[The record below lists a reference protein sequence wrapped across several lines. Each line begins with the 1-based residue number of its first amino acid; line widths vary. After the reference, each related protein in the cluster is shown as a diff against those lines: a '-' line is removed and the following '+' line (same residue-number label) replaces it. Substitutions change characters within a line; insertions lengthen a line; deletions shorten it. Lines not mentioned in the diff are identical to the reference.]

1 MKTTKLI
8 WLSDWTFCWV
18 SDMGIV
24 VRRWYYISKRQDTLS
39 LENALIKSTKQK
51 RIYGCEEITIGF
63 NNNGHGNE
71 VVDFM
76 TMDSK
81 GIIKCY
87 ELKVTLQDLK
97 SDAKKSW
104 YGHYNYLV
112 VSRELYN
119 KVADWDEYI
128 KEHIGIIVGEYLESK
143 RKAKRCEVSTETE
156 IMLKESM
163 IRSMFWKMQK
173 YKDAQ
178 SIEKQ
183 KQLQSKIRNLE
194 RENENIRER
203 ALKSERIINEYET
216 YKWYNDGVDA
226 DLAALAKA
234 EKEKYRENRR
244 R

>member
-1 MKTTKLI
+1 
-8 WLSDWTFCWV
+8 
-18 SDMGIV
+18 
-24 VRRWYYISKRQDTLS
+24 
-39 LENALIKSTKQK
+39 
-51 RIYGCEEITIGF
+51 
-63 NNNGHGNE
+63 
-71 VVDFM
+71 M

-112 VSRELYN
+112 VSRELYD
-119 KVADWDEYI
+119 KVSDWDEYI
-128 KEHIGIIVGEYLESK
+128 PKHIGIIVGECLESR
-143 RKAKRCEVSTETE
+143 RKAQRCKVSAETE

-183 KQLQSKIRNLE
+183 KQLQSKIRGLE
-194 RENENIRER
+194 HEKENIRER
-203 ALKSERIINEYET
+203 ALKAERIISDYET
-216 YKWYNDGVDA
+216 YKWYNDGVDV
-226 DLAALAKA
+226 DLAVLASE
-234 EKEKYRENRR
+234 EKEKYRKNRKVKDV
-244 R
+244 

>member
-1 MKTTKLI
+1 
-8 WLSDWTFCWV
+8 
-18 SDMGIV
+18 
-24 VRRWYYISKRQDTLS
+24 
-39 LENALIKSTKQK
+39 
-51 RIYGCEEITIGF
+51 
-63 NNNGHGNE
+63 
-71 VVDFM
+71 M

-97 SDAKKSW
+97 SSAKKSW

-119 KVADWDEYI
+119 QISDWDSYI
-128 KEHIGIIVGEYLESK
+128 PKHIGIIVGEYLESK
-143 RKAKRCEVSTETE
+143 RKAQRCEVPTKTE

-183 KQLQSKIRNLE
+183 KQLQLKIRGLE
-194 RENENIRER
+194 REKENIRER
-203 ALKSERIINEYET
+203 ALQAERIISDYET
-216 YKWYNDGVDA
+216 YKWYNDGVDI
-226 DLAALAKA
+226 DLAALANA
-234 EKEKYRENRR
+234 EKEKYRKNRIR
-244 R
+244 TTEVL

>member
-1 MKTTKLI
+1 
-8 WLSDWTFCWV
+8 
-18 SDMGIV
+18 
-24 VRRWYYISKRQDTLS
+24 
-39 LENALIKSTKQK
+39 
-51 RIYGCEEITIGF
+51 
-63 NNNGHGNE
+63 
-71 VVDFM
+71 M

-119 KVADWDEYI
+119 KVSDWDEYI
-128 KEHIGIIVGEYLESK
+128 PKYIGIIVGECLESK
-143 RKAKRCEVSTETE
+143 RKAQRCEVSTETE

-163 IRSMFWKMQK
+163 IRSMYWKMLK

-183 KQLQSKIRNLE
+183 KKLQSKIRSLE
-194 RENENIRER
+194 HDNENIRDR
-203 ALKSERIINEYET
+203 ALKAERIINEYET
-216 YKWYNDGVDA
+216 YKWYNVGVDI
-226 DLAALAKA
+226 DLAVLAKA
-234 EKEKYRENRR
+234 EKEKYRENKKNRL
-244 R
+244 

>member
-1 MKTTKLI
+1 ML
-8 WLSDWTFCWV
+8 LSNPLN
-18 SDMGIV
+18 
-24 VRRWYYISKRQDTLS
+24 K
-39 LENALIKSTKQK
+39 K

-63 NNNGHGNE
+63 YNNGHGNE
-71 VVDFM
+71 IVDFM

-112 VSRELYN
+112 VSRELYD
-119 KVADWDEYI
+119 KVSNWDEYI
-128 KEHIGIIVGEYLESK
+128 QKHIGIIVGECLES
-143 RKAKRCEVSTETE
+143 RRNAHRCEVSTETE

-183 KQLQSKIRNLE
+183 KQLQSKIRSLE
-194 RENENIRER
+194 HEKESVRER
-203 ALKSERIINEYET
+203 ALKAERIISDYKT
-216 YKWYNDGVDA
+216 YKWYNEGIDI
-226 DLAALAKA
+226 DLVALAKE

-244 R
+244 NHD

>member
-1 MKTTKLI
+1 
-8 WLSDWTFCWV
+8 
-18 SDMGIV
+18 
-24 VRRWYYISKRQDTLS
+24 
-39 LENALIKSTKQK
+39 
-51 RIYGCEEITIGF
+51 
-63 NNNGHGNE
+63 
-71 VVDFM
+71 M

-97 SDAKKSW
+97 SNAKKSW

-119 KVADWDEYI
+119 KVSNWDEYI
-128 KEHIGIIVGEYLESK
+128 PKHIGIIVGECLESR
-143 RKAKRCEVSTETE
+143 RKAQRCEVSAETE

-173 YKDAQ
+173 YKYAQ

-183 KQLQSKIRNLE
+183 KQLQSKIRSLE
-194 RENENIRER
+194 REKENIRER
-203 ALKSERIINEYET
+203 ALKAERIISDYEI
-216 YKWYNDGVDA
+216 YKWYNDGVDI
-226 DLAALAKA
+226 DLAILAKE
-234 EKEKYRENRR
+234 EKDKYLKNRKR

>member
-1 MKTTKLI
+1 
-8 WLSDWTFCWV
+8 
-18 SDMGIV
+18 
-24 VRRWYYISKRQDTLS
+24 
-39 LENALIKSTKQK
+39 
-51 RIYGCEEITIGF
+51 
-63 NNNGHGNE
+63 
-71 VVDFM
+71 M

-119 KVADWDEYI
+119 KVSDWDEYI
-128 KEHIGIIVGEYLESK
+128 PKYIGIIVGECLESK
-143 RKAKRCEVSTETE
+143 RKAQRCEVSTETE

-163 IRSMFWKMQK
+163 IRSMYWKMLK

-183 KQLQSKIRNLE
+183 KKLQSKIRSLE
-194 RENENIRER
+194 HDNENIRDR
-203 ALKSERIINEYET
+203 ALKAERIINEYET
-216 YKWYNDGVDA
+216 YKWYNDGVDI
-226 DLAALAKA
+226 DLAVLAKA
-234 EKEKYRENRR
+234 EKEKYRENKKNRL
-244 R
+244 

>member
-1 MKTTKLI
+1 MVT
-8 WLSDWTFCWV
+8 
-18 SDMGIV
+18 
-24 VRRWYYISKRQDTLS
+24 ISKRQDTIS
-39 LENALIKSTKQK
+39 LENALIKQTRQK

-63 NNNGHGNE
+63 YNNGHGNE

-104 YGHYNYLV
+104 YGNYNYLV
-112 VSRELYN
+112 VSRELYE
-119 KVADWDEYI
+119 KVTDWNEYI
-128 KEHIGIIVGEYLESK
+128 PDHIGIVVGECLESK
-143 RKAKRCEVSTETE
+143 RKAKRCDVSSETE

-178 SIEKQ
+178 SLDKQ
-183 KQLQSKIRNLE
+183 RQLQSKIRSLE
-194 RENENIRER
+194 KEKESIRER
-203 ALKSERIINEYET
+203 ALKAERIISDYET
-216 YKWYNDGVDA
+216 YKWRNDGVDI
-226 DLAALAKA
+226 DLAAMAKA
-234 EKEKYRENRR
+234 EKEKYRRR
-244 R
+244 Q

>member
-1 MKTTKLI
+1 
-8 WLSDWTFCWV
+8 
-18 SDMGIV
+18 
-24 VRRWYYISKRQDTLS
+24 
-39 LENALIKSTKQK
+39 
-51 RIYGCEEITIGF
+51 
-63 NNNGHGNE
+63 
-71 VVDFM
+71 M

-119 KVADWDEYI
+119 KVSDWDEYI
-128 KEHIGIIVGEYLESK
+128 PKYIGIIVGECLESK
-143 RKAKRCEVSTETE
+143 RKAQRCEVSTETE

-163 IRSMFWKMQK
+163 IRSMYWKMLK

-183 KQLQSKIRNLE
+183 KKLQSKIRSLE
-194 RENENIRER
+194 HDNENIRDR
-203 ALKSERIINEYET
+203 ALKAERIINEYET
-216 YKWYNDGVDA
+216 YKCYNDGVDI
-226 DLAALAKA
+226 DLAVLAKA
-234 EKEKYRENRR
+234 EKEKYRENKKNRL
-244 R
+244 

>member
-1 MKTTKLI
+1 M
-8 WLSDWTFCWV
+8 
-18 SDMGIV
+18 
-24 VRRWYYISKRQDTLS
+24 SKRQDTIA
-39 LENALIKSTKQK
+39 LENALIKQTREK

-63 NNNGHGNE
+63 YNNGHGNE

-97 SDAKKSW
+97 STSKKSW

-112 VSRELYN
+112 VSRELYEQ
-119 KVADWDEYI
+119 VSDWNEYI
-128 KEHIGIIVGEYLESK
+128 PDNIGIIVSERLESK
-143 RKAKRCEVSTETE
+143 RKAKRCEISLETE

-178 SIEKQ
+178 SLDKQ
-183 KQLQSKIRNLE
+183 KQLQSKIRRLE
-194 RENENIRER
+194 HEKIMLMTGHYVQRE
-203 ALKSERIINEYET
+203 L
-216 YKWYNDGVDA
+216 
-226 DLAALAKA
+226 
-234 EKEKYRENRR
+234 
-244 R
+244 

>member
-1 MKTTKLI
+1 
-8 WLSDWTFCWV
+8 
-18 SDMGIV
+18 
-24 VRRWYYISKRQDTLS
+24 
-39 LENALIKSTKQK
+39 
-51 RIYGCEEITIGF
+51 
-63 NNNGHGNE
+63 
-71 VVDFM
+71 M

-119 KVADWDEYI
+119 KVSDWDEYI
-128 KEHIGIIVGEYLESK
+128 PKHIGIIVGDCLEIR
-143 RKAKRCEVSTETE
+143 RKAQRCEVSTETE

-173 YKDAQ
+173 YKDVQ

-183 KQLQSKIRNLE
+183 KQLQSKIRSLE
-194 RENENIRER
+194 REKESIRER
-203 ALKSERIINEYET
+203 ALKAERIINDYET
-216 YKWYNDGVDA
+216 YKWYNDGVDI
-226 DLAALAKA
+226 DLAALAK
-234 EKEKYRENRR
+234 KEKDKYLESRKNTKK
-244 R
+244 

>member
-1 MKTTKLI
+1 
-8 WLSDWTFCWV
+8 
-18 SDMGIV
+18 
-24 VRRWYYISKRQDTLS
+24 
-39 LENALIKSTKQK
+39 
-51 RIYGCEEITIGF
+51 
-63 NNNGHGNE
+63 
-71 VVDFM
+71 M

-112 VSRELYN
+112 VGKELYD
-119 KVADWDEYI
+119 KVSDWDEYI
-128 KEHIGIIVGEYLESK
+128 PKHIGIIVGECLESR
-143 RKAKRCEVSTETE
+143 RKAQKCEVSTETE

-163 IRSMFWKMQK
+163 IRSMYWKMLK

-183 KQLQSKIRNLE
+183 KQLKSKIRSLE
-194 RENENIRER
+194 REKESVRER
-203 ALKSERIINEYET
+203 ALKAERIINDYET
-216 YKWYNDGVDA
+216 YKWYNDGVDV

-234 EKEKYRENRR
+234 EKEKYRENRKR

>member
-1 MKTTKLI
+1 
-8 WLSDWTFCWV
+8 
-18 SDMGIV
+18 
-24 VRRWYYISKRQDTLS
+24 
-39 LENALIKSTKQK
+39 
-51 RIYGCEEITIGF
+51 
-63 NNNGHGNE
+63 
-71 VVDFM
+71 M

-112 VSRELYN
+112 VSRELYD
-119 KVADWDEYI
+119 KVPDWDEYI
-128 KEHIGIIVGEYLESK
+128 PKHIGIIVGECLESR
-143 RKAKRCEVSTETE
+143 RKAQRCKVSAETE

-183 KQLQSKIRNLE
+183 KQLQSKIRSLE
-194 RENENIRER
+194 REKESIKER
-203 ALKSERIINEYET
+203 ALKAERIISDYET
-216 YKWYNDGVDA
+216 YKWYNDGVDI
-226 DLAALAKA
+226 DLAALAKV
-234 EKEKYRENRR
+234 EKEKYLVKRR
-244 R
+244 KNLC

>member
-1 MKTTKLI
+1 
-8 WLSDWTFCWV
+8 
-18 SDMGIV
+18 
-24 VRRWYYISKRQDTLS
+24 
-39 LENALIKSTKQK
+39 
-51 RIYGCEEITIGF
+51 
-63 NNNGHGNE
+63 
-71 VVDFM
+71 M

-112 VSRELYN
+112 VSGELYN
-119 KVADWDEYI
+119 KVSDWDEYI
-128 KEHIGIIVGEYLESK
+128 QKHIGIIVGDCLESR
-143 RKAKRCEVSTETE
+143 RKAQRCEVSTETE

-183 KQLQSKIRNLE
+183 KQLQSKIRSLE
-194 RENENIRER
+194 RENESIRES
-203 ALKSERIINEYET
+203 ALKAERIISDYET
-216 YKWYNDGVDA
+216 YKWYNEGIDI
-226 DLAALAKA
+226 DLAALSRN
-234 EKEKYRENRR
+234 EKEKYLESRKNK
-244 R
+244 

>member
-1 MKTTKLI
+1 M
-8 WLSDWTFCWV
+8 
-18 SDMGIV
+18 
-24 VRRWYYISKRQDTLS
+24 
-39 LENALIKSTKQK
+39 IKQTRQK

-63 NNNGHGNE
+63 YNNGRGNE

-112 VSRELYN
+112 VSRELYD
-119 KVADWDEYI
+119 KVDNWSDYI
-128 KEHIGIIVGEYLESK
+128 PDHIGIIVGEYLESK
-143 RKAKRCEVSTETE
+143 RKAKRCDISSETE
-156 IMLKESM
+156 IMLKESI

-178 SIEKQ
+178 SLDKQ
-183 KQLQSKIRNLE
+183 KQLLSKIRRVE
-194 RENENIRER
+194 RERDNAYGR
-203 ALKSERIINEYET
+203 ALQAERIISDYET
-216 YKWYNDGVDA
+216 YKYYNEGVDV
-226 DLAALAKA
+226 DLAAMAKA
-234 EKEKYRENRR
+234 EKEKYRESKRR
-244 R
+244 Q

>member
-1 MKTTKLI
+1 
-8 WLSDWTFCWV
+8 
-18 SDMGIV
+18 
-24 VRRWYYISKRQDTLS
+24 
-39 LENALIKSTKQK
+39 
-51 RIYGCEEITIGF
+51 
-63 NNNGHGNE
+63 
-71 VVDFM
+71 M

-119 KVADWDEYI
+119 KVSDWDEYI
-128 KEHIGIIVGEYLESK
+128 PNHIGIIVGEYLESR
-143 RKAKRCEVSTETE
+143 RKAHKCEVSTETE

-183 KQLQSKIRNLE
+183 KQLQSKIRSLE
-194 RENENIRER
+194 RENESIRER
-203 ALKSERIINEYET
+203 ALKAERIISDYET
-216 YKWYNDGVDA
+216 YKWYNEGIDI
-226 DLAALAKA
+226 DLAALAKE
-234 EKEKYRENRR
+234 EKEKYLKNRKR